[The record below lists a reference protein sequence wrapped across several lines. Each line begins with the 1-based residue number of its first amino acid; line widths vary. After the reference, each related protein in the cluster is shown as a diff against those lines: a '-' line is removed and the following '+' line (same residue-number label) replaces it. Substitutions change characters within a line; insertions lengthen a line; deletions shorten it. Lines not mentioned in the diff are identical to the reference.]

1 MQAAPAKIEIDF
13 SDESLFNRAFIPLLD
28 DDSEFLHLYGSAG
41 SGKSRF
47 ACQKEIIESFEPSRR
62 GRKTLCVR
70 QFFNT
75 LQHSLYAELK
85 TVIYEWGFEDHFNIL
100 KSPLQITNKLTGVT
114 FIFAGLDDVEK
125 VKSISGVD
133 RILVEEATELLSRK
147 VLDQLRLRLRGF
159 DRVQITLCYN
169 PVDEF
174 HWLNTEIHQQR
185 PYGHTFFHSTYRDNE
200 QLLAIDP
207 SYAAFIE
214 STKDTNPNYYRVYG
228 LGLWGQVVEGLVYT
242 DYRTG
247 VEFPQGPVR
256 LTENAAGAP
265 ITGVPYYVQG
275 DDIHFYGLD
284 FGFSDPT
291 ALIAGHVRDA
301 SPKKELIVKEL
312 LYQPGLDA
320 PAMVEKFKEIGVRK
334 DVQIIAD
341 SARPEMIESLKKA
354 GYRIAG
360 SEKGP
365 GSVLTGINRIR
376 KYSLLIAAG
385 SKNIVKEISNYQKNQ
400 IQGIW
405 VEEPAKNQIEHL
417 LDALRYGEQTQ
428 GMQRLETSAFRM

>member
-1 MQAAPAKIEIDF
+1 MQAAANKIEVDF
-13 SDESLFNRAFIPLLD
+13 SDESFFNRAYIPLLD
-28 DDSEFLHLYGSAG
+28 DYSEFLHLYGSAG

-47 ACQKEIIESFEPSRR
+47 ACQKEIIESFEPVRQ

-75 LQHSLYAELK
+75 LAHSVYAELK
-85 TVIYEWGFEDHFNIL
+85 TVIAEWSFEDYFDVL

-114 FIFAGLDDVEK
+114 FVFVGLDDVEK

-133 RILVEEATELLSRK
+133 RILIEEATEVTSRK

-159 DRVQITLCYN
+159 ERVQVTLCYN

-174 HWLNTEIHQQR
+174 HWLNTEIHQQK
-185 PYGHTFFHSTYRDNE
+185 PAGHKFLHSTYNDNE

-207 SYAAFIE
+207 SYAKFIE

-247 VEFPQGPVR
+247 VEFPQAQIKQTVNKQG
-256 LTENAAGAP
+256 LAYG
-265 ITGVPYYVQG
+265 GVPYYEQG

-291 ALIAGHVRDA
+291 ALVAGHVRDA

-320 PAMVEKFKEIGVRK
+320 PAMVEKFKQIGVRK

-341 SARPEMIESLKKA
+341 SARPEMIESLRKA
-354 GYRIAG
+354 GYRIAP
-360 SEKGP
+360 SEKGA
-365 GSVLTGINRIR
+365 GSVLTGINRVR

-385 SKNIVKEISNYQKNQ
+385 SKNIIREISNYQKNQ

-417 LDALRYGEQTQ
+417 LDAMRYGIQTQ
-428 GMQRLETSAFRM
+428 DRIEFSTSSFHM